1 MSSPRRDPMDSAS
14 NISASMTELEG
25 QSDEEIR
32 KYIAQQK
39 QIIKKTQEKL
49 EQSKKQY
56 KSDK

>member
-1 MSSPRRDPMDSAS
+1 MKEMTLADSTS

-25 QSDEEIR
+25 QSEEEIR
-32 KYIAQQK
+32 KYIGQQK

-56 KSDK
+56 KADK